1 MENTINTWAEAI
13 SALPDKDFFN
23 LMRLYLG
30 KIQTPYN
37 KQRLASQLASF
48 LKTPKNTKA
57 ILTLLTAKDLEFLSA
72 LYFME
77 GIDKESLLQ
86 FFSGSYQISEF
97 YTKLANLRDRLLIY
111 SVTKDDGK
119 TYLLLNPVLL
129 PSLEGL
135 LNIEELLPPPQVMN
149 LSMDDNFVLT
159 QEFLA
164 SFISCVRNNTF
175 TLKNDGSL
183 KKNAVNEKK
192 FFEALNSLNTDT
204 SKNMYQVVSLDNVY
218 FKVDYKYK
226 IDEFNKYRTKD
237 VRKYFKRIEDDLNAL
252 SYELATLTV
261 LKANMLNKDINLL
274 FPASLDFYRKEIEI
288 NKLAKVTSN
297 ECIKN
302 KIKLLIDYDDYYK
315 NKEVIRFLIN
325 AGFGLALDFNINTDV
340 AYRTFNEIK
349 VALVTQEFLKANKS
363 NVDSW
368 KESGVAFIIKSE
380 VNNEISEMKLLG
392 LEEK

>member
-1 MENTINTWAEAI
+1 MANIIDKYFNKKKKEIYDYSRIIDSLLEYNKEQIWSNDSEFNELIKLSINKYVDEY
-13 SALPDKDFFN
+13 FFKS
-23 LMRLYLG
+23 MDSFEDYADYLG
-30 KIQTPYN
+30 ALIKCDDRFKTILVCTIDSIPEEKRIGNYKVSAYILSLIIYTSVAINRFTYPYGKYKINVTNVYKIMDMMFRN
-37 KQRLASQLASF
+37 IDF
-48 LKTPKNTKA
+48 INY
-57 ILTLLTAKDLEFLSA
+57 KD
-72 LYFME
+72 
-77 GIDKESLLQ
+77 
-86 FFSGSYQISEF
+86 
-97 YTKLANLRDRLLIY
+97 
-111 SVTKDDGK
+111 
-119 TYLLLNPVLL
+119 
-129 PSLEGL
+129 
-135 LNIEELLPPPQVMN
+135 NIKIKREL
-149 LSMDDNFVLT
+149 VLT
-159 QEFLA
+159 
-164 SFISCVRNNTF
+164 
-175 TLKNDGSL
+175 L